1 LNPAV
6 SLAMFTIKRL
16 NGLNRLFIYM
26 LAQYLGIFNLII
38 CKSEIIINL
47 ICCTGA
53 FLASILVFV
62 VYFQALNNYDG
73 GNRTLETASIWA
85 TYPQG
90 YLTFGAGFVDQ
101 IISTML
107 LVLCVMAINDQKNY
121 TPVAG
126 LTPLLCGF
134 VVMLIGMTFGLNC
147 GFPLNPARDL
157 SPRLYTAIAGWGSE
171 VFSFQN
177 YVWFIVPIIGPHI
190 GALLGAILYLVFI
203 GYHFPNVKGNEAIY
217 DPEINELN
225 QIKEI
230 KSIDMYKSS
239 ELSRAEMG
247 QQDTTSFIMKK
258 PRLTSTSNEDL
269 ISSRR
274 RASLRNLR
282 AHQSIHDLHSTDI
295 ALRSN
300 QFEQLKQSVNALKA
314 SIDALK

>member
-1 LNPAV
+1 
-6 SLAMFTIKRL
+6 M
-16 NGLNRLFIYM
+16 
-26 LAQYLGIFNLII
+26 
-38 CKSEIIINL
+38 
-47 ICCTGA
+47 
-53 FLASILVFV
+53 FV

-73 GNRTLETASIWA
+73 GNRTLDTAAIWA

-107 LVLCVMAINDQKNY
+107 LVLCIMAINDQKNY
-121 TPVAG
+121 MPVAG

-147 GFPLNPARDL
+147 GYPLNPARDL

-171 VFSFQN
+171 VFSFQS
-177 YVWFIVPIIGPHI
+177 YIWFIVPIIGPHV

-203 GYHFPNVKGNEAIY
+203 GYHLPNVKDNETFD
-217 DPEINELN
+217 DPEMNELN
-225 QIKEI
+225 QIQEI
-230 KSIDMYKSS
+230 KSIDLYKTKSS
-239 ELSRAEMG
+239 EMARAEMTK
-247 QQDTTSFIMKK
+247 QDTTSFIMRK
-258 PRLTSTSNEDL
+258 PRLTSTSHDDL

-274 RASLRNLR
+274 RASIRNLR

-295 ALRSN
+295 SLRSN